1 MAAIFRRTPD
11 GIRLFVQVTPR
22 ASRSAVSG
30 TVQDADGQEF
40 LKIMVTAPAEGGKA
54 NAAVIKL
61 LSKAWKVPK
70 SAIDV
75 ASGATSHRKTL
86 NISGNIADNPDGLA
100 ATIERTI
107 GKTGES
113 TAND

>member
-1 MAAIFRRTPD
+1 MKAAFRRTPD

-22 ASRSAVSG
+22 ASRSAISG
-30 TVQDADGQEF
+30 TALDADSQPF

-54 NAAVIKL
+54 NTAVIKL

-75 ASGATSHRKTL
+75 AGGAKSRRKTL
-86 NISGNIADNPDGLA
+86 DIAGNPDALA
-100 ATIERTI
+100 AAIELTM

-113 TAND
+113 TENV